1 MRFLLTAVMLFLL
14 GTAWA
19 SWSLL
24 DTAPSVINEEQ
35 MRPADLRRA
44 HQFLSENLDTGR
56 SSSIELSESD
66 LGVLVSGLLEQL
78 HGGAARF
85 SLSPSQLQVQLS
97 AGLPAAFPGNWLN
110 VDLQLAQTDGLP
122 QVEQLLIGGLNV
134 PVELANPLLDLLHA
148 ELDARYPDYSRLL
161 STVQSYAFKE
171 DQLQLVYAFEADTLA
186 LLSST
191 GRDLLVD
198 PRLSEGLLYYSD
210 RVVALSAEQEGPRA
224 SLMSILP
231 ALMELAHARG
241 GDPVEENRAAII
253 ALTLYQFD
261 IDALRLL
268 SGDISPAP
276 RARGVRYNLFGRY
289 DIAEH
294 FLGSAALTIS
304 TDAALAESLGLQKEL
319 DDSGVGGSGFSFV
332 DLSAD
337 RTGIR
342 FAELAVANTSSARQ
356 MQDLLR
362 SNSEE
367 SFLMPD
373 FRDLP
378 EFYDNETFQEAYGDM
393 ESAAYLSRMEE
404 IERRL
409 DSTPLFQG
417 LR

>member
-1 MRFLLTAVMLFLL
+1 MRFILTAVMLFLL
-14 GTAWA
+14 CTAWA

-24 DTAPSVINEEQ
+24 DPAPRVVSEEQ
-35 MRPADLRRA
+35 VQPADLRRA
-44 HQFLSENLDTGR
+44 HQFLRDNLDTGR
-56 SSSIELSESD
+56 SSSIELSGSD

-85 SLSPSQLQVQLS
+85 VLTPSQLQVQLS
-97 AGLPAAFPGNWLN
+97 AGLPQAFPGDWLN
-110 VDLQLAQTDGLP
+110 MDLQLVQTEGLP
-122 QVEQLLIGGLNV
+122 QVERLLIGGMNI

-161 STVQSYAFKE
+161 STVQSYAFNE
-171 DQLQLVYAFEADTLA
+171 DQLQLVYALETDTLA

-198 PRLSEGLLYYSD
+198 PGLAESLQFYSD
-210 RVVALSAEQEGPRA
+210 RVVALSAEQEDPRA

-294 FLGSAALTIS
+294 FLGSATLAIS
-304 TDAALAESLGLQKEL
+304 TDASLADYLGLQKEL
-319 DDSGVGGSGFSFV
+319 DDSSPGGSGFSFV

-337 RTGIR
+337 RSGIR
-342 FAELAVANTSSARQ
+342 FAELAVANASSARQ
-356 MQDLLR
+356 VQNLLR
-362 SNSEE
+362 SSSEE
-367 SFLMPD
+367 DFLMPD

-378 EFYDNETFQEAYGDM
+378 EFYDKESFAEAYGDM

-404 IERRL
+404 IEQRL
-409 DSTPLFQG
+409 DNTPLFQG